1 MKNLVINNG
10 AFTAAGNFTGYTA
23 LGERVHIF
31 GRQMEAIG
39 IKKEDKVQF
48 PLFVIADNKTINKV
62 DAEGN
67 PTEETAQRLTALSVF
82 AKKEDLIQAH
92 VDSNMLTVEITKS
105 VKATASSAG
114 LTEAE
119 VEALLEA
126 TI

>member
-10 AFTAAGNFTGYTA
+10 AFTNAGNFTGYTA
-23 LGERVHIF
+23 LGERVHIYA
-31 GRQMEAIG
+31 RQMDVLG

-48 PLFVIADNKTINKV
+48 PLFVIADIKTINTV
-62 DAEGN
+62 DKDGN
-67 PTEETAQRLTALSVF
+67 ETENQRLTALSVF

-92 VDSNMLTVEITKS
+92 VDSNMLTVEIAKS

-114 LTEAE
+114 LSEAE